1 MKLFLIGLPGSGKTT
16 IGAALANR
24 LSMEFV
30 DLDKEIETREGNS
43 VPEIFAA
50 HGEAHFRQVE
60 STLLLEW
67 ATAPRSF
74 VMATGGGTPC
84 FFDGIKVINEHGFS
98 VFLDEQIDVIV
109 ARLEHN
115 EHRPLLKSAN
125 VVDMRTKL
133 ERLREARLSVYQK
146 ASITVSSPTVNKV
159 LSSLPGM

>member
-67 ATAPRSF
+67 ATAQRSF

-84 FFDGIKVINEHGFS
+84 FFDGIDVINKHG
-98 VFLDEQIDVIV
+98 
-109 ARLEHN
+109 
-115 EHRPLLKSAN
+115 
-125 VVDMRTKL
+125 
-133 ERLREARLSVYQK
+133 LS
-146 ASITVSSPTVNKV
+146 IF
-159 LSSLPGM
+159 